1 MIAPFKSLAEVR
13 AAVDEGKT
21 VYWNGGRYKVVKHP
35 LCHMIKCDGM
45 LSPLEGGYK
54 PEEFFIEEE
63 P

>member
-13 AAVDEGKT
+13 EAVDNGTT
-21 VYWNGGRYKVVKHP
+21 VYWGGGRYTVIKHP
-35 LCHMIKCDGM
+35 LCYMIKCGAM

-54 PEEFFIEEE
+54 PEEFFIEEK

>member
-13 AAVDEGKT
+13 AAVDAGQT
-21 VYWNGGRYKVVKHP
+21 VYWNGGRYTVVKHP
-35 LCHMIKCDGM
+35 LCYMIKTDGY

-54 PEEFFIEEE
+54 PEEFFVEEE